1 MGMTAIKAPAR
12 MSTAQRRAAILS
24 AIRSVFAEK
33 GFHGTTT
40 RQLAEAAG
48 VSEALL
54 FKHFPSKDAMYA
66 AMQEACWSEV
76 AERELQRL
84 AQLPPSTSS
93 LVLLV
98 YVLANKIISGQAVA
112 HQTHPNQFEK
122 LMLRSMLD
130 DGVFARGML
139 KRFDDGWLAKFEE
152 CVKAAHKAGDLDKK
166 SIPGRIAGWFVHDLS
181 VMVLIQ
187 LLRDPPVADYGVSR
201 RELIDHAV
209 RFVLQ
214 GIGLSD
220 SAIRRHLNPQA
231 FARFAAPQ

>member
-1 MGMTAIKAPAR
+1 LT
-12 MSTAQRRAAILS
+12 TEQRRIAILE

-40 RQLAEAAG
+40 KELAEAAG

-66 AMQEACWSEV
+66 AIQEACWSEV
-76 AERELQRL
+76 AERELNRL

-98 YVLANKIISGQAVA
+98 YTLANKIISGEAVA
-112 HQTHPNQFEK
+112 RQTHPNQFEK

-139 KRFDDGWLAKFEE
+139 KRFDKGWLSKFEE
-152 CVKAAHKAGDLDKK
+152 CVKAAQKAGDFNKRT
-166 SIPGRIAGWFVHDLS
+166 IPGRIAGWFVHDLS
-181 VMVLIQ
+181 VMVMIQ
-187 LLRDPPVADYGVSR
+187 LLRDPPVADYGATR
-201 RELIDHAV
+201 EELIEHAV
-209 RFVLQ
+209 RFVLH
-214 GIGLSD
+214 GIGLSEE
-220 SAIRRHLNPQA
+220 AIQRHFNPQA
-231 FARFAAPQ
+231 FALFQTSH

>member
-1 MGMTAIKAPAR
+1 
-12 MSTAQRRAAILS
+12 MSTEARRAAILA

-40 RQLAEAAG
+40 KQLAQAAG

-66 AMQEACWSEV
+66 AMQGACWSEV

-84 AQLPPSTSS
+84 SQLPPSTSS

-112 HQTHPNQFEK
+112 QQTHPNQFEK
-122 LMLRSMLD
+122 LMLRSMLE
-130 DGVFARGML
+130 DGTFARGML
-139 KRFDDGWLAKFEE
+139 KRFDQGWLTKFEE
-152 CVKAAHKAGDLDKK
+152 CVKAAQKAGDLERKTV
-166 SIPGRIAGWFVHDLS
+166 PGRIAGWFVHDLA
-181 VMVLIQ
+181 VMVMIQ
-187 LLRDPPVADYGVSR
+187 LLRDPPVADYGASR
-201 RELIDHAV
+201 GELIDYAV
-209 RFVLQ
+209 RFMLN

-220 SAIRRHLNPQA
+220 QAIKRHFNPQA
-231 FARFAAPQ
+231 FALFNNPA